1 MSQRTNPQKDVLE
14 RPILIIGAA
23 RSGTQLLSRIL
34 AAHPDIAYL
43 DEPSFAWRRGRGHLP
58 HEMYP
63 LSEATPNAVAEIRDR
78 FRQMCVERGRSRIAE
93 KTPANCLRLGF
104 GRAVMPDAMIV
115 HLIRDGRE
123 VAVSVRKKFE
133 GDPEKITRR
142 ALTGDAPASLS
153 WPVRRERL
161 SRAFRSGWRKLRT
174 DPPGLD
180 LLFWLPELGEQ
191 LLAWLGLRKRS
202 VWGPRI
208 PGIRALLRTH
218 STLEVAAIQWRT
230 CVEAVLNYRAAH
242 PEMPY
247 LLVRY
252 EDLCREP
259 QNIAKQIFEFC
270 QLDPP
275 ASLDAVLAPILRTDS
290 RSDES
295 ELDPAE
301 RAILDEQS
309 ADTIQRLGNES

>member
-1 MSQRTNPQKDVLE
+1 MQELIAEKDVLE

-43 DEPSFAWRRGRGHLP
+43 DEPSFAWRRGRSHLP

-63 LSEATPNAVAEIRDR
+63 ASEATPKAVAAIRER
-78 FRQMCVERGRSRIAE
+78 FRQMCLERGRSRIAE

-104 GRAVMPDAMIV
+104 VRAVMPDALII

-142 ALTGDAPASLS
+142 ALTGDAPAGVS
-153 WPVRRERL
+153 WSVRRDRL
-161 SRAFRSGWRKLRT
+161 VRAFRSGWRKLRT
-174 DPPGLD
+174 DPPGLE
-180 LLFWLPELGEQ
+180 LLYWLPELGEQ
-191 LLAWLGLRKRS
+191 VLAWLGFRQRS
-202 VWGPRI
+202 VWGPRF

-230 CVEAVLNYRAAH
+230 CVDAVLNYRAAN
-242 PEMPY
+242 PDMPY

-252 EDLCREP
+252 EELCREP
-259 QNIAKQIFEFC
+259 EKTAKAIFDFC
-270 QLDPP
+270 DLDPP
-275 ASLDAVLAPILRTDS
+275 ASLDAVLAQILHTES

-295 ELDPAE
+295 ELDATE
-301 RAILDEQS
+301 RAILDEQI
-309 ADTIQRLGNES
+309 AETLRRLGYES